1 MVRPQGPWI
10 PERPRNNAHPGAGGG
25 HPSVVGVPNTSIS
38 TTNNILNAE
47 ATPAPAIRSTARH
60 AMAAYPALPT
70 PTSLR
75 LGALQQQQ
83 QQQLH
88 PPHPPLQSSANP
100 NAGFPTSPSPYGYRG
115 PITPAV
121 PSPLPVLGS
130 GAGVSDKAK
139 FMSKMSEIYDRA
151 TSHRNCVSMDEV
163 DRRIKEATNG
173 LQQETV
179 ALRKEVE
186 TLWKLLGRKERS
198 VEIGEGDRD
207 VNMEPLLPPAA
218 GAVEGP
224 AATLI
229 KGPVLP
235 ELPRIEPPTPQS
247 ERPSVSADGLTASL
261 NGRVAAAATIAEKG
275 KEKER
280 ESPKDMTSDKETP
293 PK

>member
-1 MVRPQGPWI
+1 MVRPLGPWI
-10 PERPRNNAHPGAGGG
+10 ADRPRNNVHIGAGGGG
-25 HPSVVGVPNTSIS
+25 HPSVVGVPNASIS

-47 ATPAPAIRSTARH
+47 AVPAPAIRSTARH
-60 AMAAYPALPT
+60 GMVAYPALPT

-88 PPHPPLQSSANP
+88 PPQPPLQTSANP
-100 NAGFPTSPSPYGYRG
+100 NAALPNSPYGYRG
-115 PITPAV
+115 PLTPAV

-139 FMSKMSEIYDRA
+139 FMTKMSEIYDRA
-151 TSHRNCVSMDEV
+151 TSHRNCVSIEEV
-163 DRRIKEATNG
+163 DRRVKEATNG
-173 LQQETV
+173 LQQETLT
-179 ALRKEVE
+179 LRKEVE
-186 TLWKLLGRKERS
+186 ALRKLITRKERS
-198 VEIGEGDRD
+198 VEIGEGDVVD
-207 VNMEPLLPPAA
+207 VNMEPLPPLA
-218 GAVEGP
+218 GGAGERP
-224 AATLI
+224 AATL

-247 ERPSVSADGLTASL
+247 ERPSASDGLVASM
-261 NGRVAAAATIAEKG
+261 NGRVATVMVEKG

-280 ESPKDMTSDKETP
+280 DSPKDMTSDKETP